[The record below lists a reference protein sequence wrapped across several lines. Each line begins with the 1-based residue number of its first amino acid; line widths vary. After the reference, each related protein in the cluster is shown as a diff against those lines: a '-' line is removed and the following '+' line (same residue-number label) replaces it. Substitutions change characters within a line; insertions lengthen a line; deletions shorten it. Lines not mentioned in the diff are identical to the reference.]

1 MNVETCY
8 SVFVLIRA
16 KYVVNVEKSSAT
28 AIINSQVTVTMEKWR
43 AVNINIDSV
52 NDPILNPL

>member
-16 KYVVNVEKSSAT
+16 KYVVNVEKNFCNSHHQLSSHCYDGK
-28 AIINSQVTVTMEKWR
+28 MEG
-43 AVNINIDSV
+43 S
-52 NDPILNPL
+52 

>member
-8 SVFVLIRA
+8 RVFVLIRA
-16 KYVVNVEKSSAT
+16 KYVVTVEKSSAT

-43 AVNINIDSV
+43 AVNNIDSV